1 VCETQC
7 FTPATQLTQGIRP
20 TGSRNACRER
30 TSRSSLGGIDL
41 SVSEDRTVQ
50 PATVPAPVSS
60 IADPA
65 PLGLAAFAL
74 TTLLLSAKNTDWMSH
89 ATTSAWLGFA
99 FAYGGLG
106 QFAAGMWEFRR
117 GNTFGATAFSSYGGF
132 WIGLA
137 LWAELVANPAVAAIA
152 KAPATAAA
160 TAASLNHDLG
170 WIALAFAIL
179 TFYLMILSTQVN
191 VAVFLVFFF
200 LDITFIVLA
209 IGNFDA
215 GHALLP
221 TGIIKV
227 GGYLGLVTALVAF
240 YASAAGVASSMAGR
254 ILLPVGKPLIS

>member
-1 VCETQC
+1 
-7 FTPATQLTQGIRP
+7 
-20 TGSRNACRER
+20 
-30 TSRSSLGGIDL
+30 L

-50 PATVPAPVSS
+50 PSPTTPAPVSG

-89 ATTSAWLGFA
+89 ATTSAFLGFA

-132 WIGLA
+132 WIGLG
-137 LWAELVANPAVAAIA
+137 LWVVLVANPAVAAI
-152 KAPATAAA
+152 KPATLAS
-160 TAASLNHDLG
+160 TVASLNHDLG

-179 TFYLMILSTQVN
+179 TIYLMILSTQVN
-191 VAVFLVFFF
+191 LPVFLVFLF
-200 LDITFIVLA
+200 LAITFVILA

-215 GHALLP
+215 GSALLP
-221 TGIIKV
+221 TGLIKF
-227 GGYLGLVTALVAF
+227 GGYVGLVTALVAF
-240 YASAAGVASSMAGR
+240 YASAAGIAAAMAGR
-254 ILLPVGKPLIS
+254 IKLPVGKPLIS